1 MGSSALNSRPMTSP
15 SPSPSPSTVP
25 ACPSCGASQ
34 AAGRF
39 CANCGAPLQG
49 AACSACRAALTP
61 GAKFCHRCG
70 TPAGAVAGRSL
81 GAGNVLPWAVAA
93 IALLA
98 LIALA
103 AGQRFARSPES
114 RASQTAVSAQS
125 GTVGRA
131 PDISALSP
139 AERAERLY
147 DRIMGAA
154 ERGRVDSVRFFMP
167 MAIQAYESLDSL
179 SVDQRYDLGRL
190 AEVAGDAPLAMAQAD
205 TILRQQ
211 PQHLLGLLLAA
222 RAARLR
228 GDETAARR
236 QLGRMAQVASAERR
250 KQLPEYLLHQ
260 TDIDLALAEWRQ
272 LEGAR

>member
-1 MGSSALNSRPMTSP
+1 LA
-15 SPSPSPSTVP
+15 
-25 ACPSCGASQ
+25 
-34 AAGRF
+34 
-39 CANCGAPLQG
+39 G
-49 AACSACRAALTP
+49 AACAACRAPLTP

-70 TPAGAVAGRSL
+70 TPAGALGRAAGAPAERQGL
-81 GAGNVLPWAVAA
+81 GNALPWAVAG

-103 AGQRFARSPES
+103 AGQRFG
-114 RASQTAVSAQS
+114 RAPAPREAEPTVM
-125 GTVGRA
+125 GTPAGPRA
-131 PDISALSP
+131 PDISSLSP

-167 MAIQAYESLDSL
+167 MAIQAYESLGSL

-190 AEVAGDAPLAMAQAD
+190 AEVAGDAIVASAQAD
-205 TILRQQ
+205 TILRSNAR
-211 PQHLLGLLLAA
+211 HLLGLVLAS

-228 GDETAARR
+228 GDEASARR
-236 QLGRMAQVASAERR
+236 YLEQLVSAESAERQ

-260 TDIDLALAEWRQ
+260 NDIDIALAEWRQ
-272 LEGAR
+272 RRDR